1 MKGLDV
7 QKYRSYVDGFDLSK
21 EEKDKLL
28 EAIWSLLETF
38 VDRSFDEDPVQYLL
52 GTDADSNRK
61 SRKNVVDSACK
72 RTE

>member
-7 QKYRSYVDGFDLSK
+7 QKYRSYVDGFDLSN

-28 EAIWSLLETF
+28 EAIWLLLETF

-52 GTDADSNRK
+52 GRDAESNRK